1 VSIELLTKA
10 GREKGIVNSLE
21 PLESRANPY
30 RLSTHTTP
38 PNLLV
43 SHGFYLSG
51 SQNLQIRLKFA
62 KMNTKESSGTTHGR
76 DFPHYTDAKNNT
88 RVGRR
93 SIETVFLANLGT
105 FAFVPV
111 F

>member
-1 VSIELLTKA
+1 MSIELLTKA

-62 KMNTKESSGTTHGR
+62 KMNTKESSGTRSG
-76 DFPHYTDAKNNT
+76 YL
-88 RVGRR
+88 RR
-93 SIETVFLANLGT
+93 TAAT
-105 FAFVPV
+105 FRTTPTPKTTPE
-111 F
+111 